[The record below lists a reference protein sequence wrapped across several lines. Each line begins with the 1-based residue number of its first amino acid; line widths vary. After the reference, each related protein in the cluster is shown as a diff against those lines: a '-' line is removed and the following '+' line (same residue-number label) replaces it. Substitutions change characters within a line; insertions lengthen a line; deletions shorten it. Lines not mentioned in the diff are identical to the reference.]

1 MELERAFRKRAR
13 ASGGGGPDRLS
24 ALPDCI
30 LHVIMSFMKA
40 RQAVQTCVLSKRWR
54 YLWHSVPCLDI
65 DFDEFKKAA
74 CASDDGAGS
83 GGKDYYGSDDDVS
96 YTDSDRSDSNLDSSD
111 ASDYIDRHRH
121 RHRHRDRGRDRD
133 SDRDKYKDWEAFE
146 DFAVSLMH
154 HRNIAQLDSFRLDI
168 VGSKAPEFG
177 DRWAAGWLRRA
188 MKYCIPDRANQRF
201 GLSSGSWLLK
211 RLHLGH
217 VLLDNRFMK
226 QVRSVC
232 RSLQDLQ
239 LDDCSCQIQ
248 SITSKSLKTLVLRNC
263 RWRNLSKIISPTL
276 KTLVIDGFLST
287 DDCVLVIVAPAVAY
301 LHLDVHVEHFSGGI
315 SINEVTSLAKASIR
329 LQCHRYELFRSKL
342 CGDQIKLLC
351 SLSTVTSLELS
362 DVRATVLGK
371 KHTFL
376 EFKNLRNLLLGNC
389 DLSDNFHI
397 LVFFLQSSP
406 ILEKITLRCC
416 EFPKYSYS
424 KKGTAKLNKTPSSE
438 LRGLDLLCENLK
450 VEIIYK
456 RGYGPHLLHNLL
468 RISVNLS
475 KNNIKLT
482 KVN

>member
-111 ASDYIDRHRH
+111 ASDYID

-263 RWRNLSKIISPTL
+263 RWRNLSKIISHTL

-315 SINEVTSLAKASIR
+315 SINE
-329 LQCHRYELFRSKL
+329 
-342 CGDQIKLLC
+342 
-351 SLSTVTSLELS
+351 
-362 DVRATVLGK
+362 VLGK